1 MFQVVQKLRF
11 VKAALKAWNLK
22 VFGRVDERIRKARE
36 ELYAIQSQ
44 LSLDQFNERQR
55 LAEEDILKLDELN
68 PALDTEEAFFKQK
81 ARVSWLKDGDHNT
94 QYFHATLTEIRAR
107 KTRWRIKDES
117 GTMLTGKVNIK
128 RQAELDFIKIVGTAS
143 RVESLFQSAPLLSD
157 AHIKSLIK
165 EVTAKKVEQVVKNM
179 DPDKAPGPDGFN
191 AYFFQSCWDIVKEDL
206 VKAITNLFKEVAL
219 EGKYS
224 TFFVLIPQV
233 DNPVKFDD
241 FWTIALCNVIY
252 KILSKILANRLR
264 DAVQVLVS
272 PNQSAFIQGRN
283 ILDNV
288 LLAHELVRNF
298 HRQRGIAKFCAKLD
312 IRKAYDSVSWEAV
325 LMCLEAMGF
334 PNLSTGSENCHF
346 YLLLGID

>member
-117 GTMLTGKVNIK
+117 GTMLTGEVNIK

-157 AHIKSLIK
+157 AHRKSLIK

-179 DPDKAPGPDGFN
+179 DPDKAPE
-191 AYFFQSCWDIVKEDL
+191 YRLLSEDL
-206 VKAITNLFKEVAL
+206 PLNK
-219 EGKYS
+219 
-224 TFFVLIPQV
+224 
-233 DNPVKFDD
+233 
-241 FWTIALCNVIY
+241 
-252 KILSKILANRLR
+252 
-264 DAVQVLVS
+264 
-272 PNQSAFIQGRN
+272 GRG
-283 ILDNV
+283 
-288 LLAHELVRNF
+288 E
-298 HRQRGIAKFCAKLD
+298 
-312 IRKAYDSVSWEAV
+312 
-325 LMCLEAMGF
+325 
-334 PNLSTGSENCHF
+334 GSET
-346 YLLLGID
+346 